1 MCCMWSCKWLSS
13 LKCNIYDPTVIF
25 NDISLLSRTIIKDRR
40 RKVYLQ
46 LKVDRYERF
55 VLYMFMNGSK
65 STDVKALDK
74 QQQTKF

>member
-1 MCCMWSCKWLSS
+1 MVIQF
-13 LKCNIYDPTVIF
+13 KCNIYDPTVIF
-25 NDISLLSRTIIKDRR
+25 NDLSLLSRTIIKDRR